1 MRCLILI
8 AAVLL
13 HPALIPPAGADD
25 KADRE
30 RKVKVALAL
39 SAKPGACGRCREDAA
54 AVRAEAH
61 RDRKPIALFVGGC
74 EAGLGCVAETAGAI
88 PVKAASYAHDGQ
100 PAASKRIV
108 ILEPKADGSG
118 FVIDRTL
125 PAGADAKQLDEAVKA
140 ATPKAKA
147 APSVPTLLNWQL

>member
-13 HPALIPPAGADD
+13 HPALIPADD
-25 KADRE
+25 KSDRE

-39 SAKPGACGRCREDAA
+39 SAKPPEACGRCREDAA

-74 EAGLGCVAETAGAI
+74 ETGLGCVAETAGAI
-88 PVKAASYAHDGQ
+88 PVKAPSYAHDGQ
-100 PAASKRIV
+100 PATSKRIV

-125 PAGADAKQLDEAVKA
+125 PATADAKQLDEAVKA
-140 ATPKAKA
+140 ATPKAKSP
-147 APSVPTLLNWQL
+147 PSGPILLNWQL